1 MVAITLTSK
10 APHFS
15 QEHVLFNKHYILE
28 FEWIEQES
36 YWVLHLYDSREN
48 PIALGL
54 KVSTE
59 GYIWADAVSN
69 IVLLLIA
76 KQPNAVLNLANLH
89 KDFMLVAYEAV

>member
-1 MVAITLTSK
+1 MIEIPLTSK

-36 YWVLHLYDSREN
+36 YWVLHLYDHLEK
-48 PIALGL
+48 PVALGL
-54 KVSTE
+54 KVFTE
-59 GYIWADAVSN
+59 GYIWADAVN
-69 IVLLLIA
+69 KIVLLLIA
-76 KQPNAVLNLANLH
+76 NQPHAVLNLANLH